1 MVILGLCFKY
11 CFDCLNRWLRFNYI
25 LILINLLIYIIYV
38 MYIGV
43 LYLVL
48 LIFERKLVRMGS
60 ESICGNLIGKYKWL

>member
-1 MVILGLCFKY
+1 
-11 CFDCLNRWLRFNYI
+11 
-25 LILINLLIYIIYV
+25 

-60 ESICGNLIGKYKWL
+60 ESICGNIMGKYI